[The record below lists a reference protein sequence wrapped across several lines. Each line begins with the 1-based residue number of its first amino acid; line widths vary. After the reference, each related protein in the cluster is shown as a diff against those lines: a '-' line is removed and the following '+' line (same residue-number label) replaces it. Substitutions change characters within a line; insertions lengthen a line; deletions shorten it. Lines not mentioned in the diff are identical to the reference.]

1 MPMSLFIKNTR
12 LRYSAFIKHG
22 ILKEKRIFYDLN
34 SPHWVTLQEEKIIYI
49 IVHVCNLFC
58 LKADAVAA
66 VWRTSEVLR

>member
-12 LRYSAFIKHG
+12 LRCSAFIKHV
-22 ILKEKRIFYDLN
+22 ILKGKRSCYDVN
-34 SPHWVTLQEEKIIYI
+34 SPHWVTLQEEQIIDI

-58 LKADAVAA
+58 LKADAAAA